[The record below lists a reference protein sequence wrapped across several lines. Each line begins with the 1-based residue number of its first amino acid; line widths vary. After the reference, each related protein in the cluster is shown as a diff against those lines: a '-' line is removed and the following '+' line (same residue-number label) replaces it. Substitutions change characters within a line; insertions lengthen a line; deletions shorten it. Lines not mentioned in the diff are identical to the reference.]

1 MNFNNILISG
11 ELIKRYKRFF
21 VDVRTK
27 KEIITAHCPNTGSM
41 MGLLK
46 KGNKVWLSK
55 SDNPKRKLQY
65 TLQLIQ
71 DNHALIGINT
81 HLTNKIFFEALK
93 KKKIHYFGKPNII
106 KPEYKFNKG
115 TRFDFYLENNKKKIL
130 IEIKNV
136 TLSRNKHLAEFPDA
150 ITERGHKHIEEL
162 LNAKKMGFEVY
173 LIFVAQRNDCKY
185 FSIAKD
191 IDEKYDTL
199 LTKALS
205 KGLNVFCY
213 DCKMSAK
220 RIIINK
226 KLIFQK
232 NE

>member
-1 MNFNNILISG
+1 MDFKKQLISG
-11 ELIKRYKRFF
+11 TLIKRYKRFL
-21 VDVRTK
+21 VDVK
-27 KEIITAHCPNTGSM
+27 IKDKVITCHCPNTGSM

-46 KGNKVWLSK
+46 TGNKVWLSL
-55 SDNPKRKLQY
+55 SDDPKRKLQY

-71 DNHALIGINT
+71 VNNALIGINT

-93 KKKIHYFGKPNII
+93 KKKIHNFGKPNII
-106 KPEYKFNKG
+106 KPEYKFKKG

-162 LNAKKMGFEVY
+162 LNAKKIGFEVY
-173 LIFVAQRNDCKY
+173 LIFVVQRNDCKY

-205 KGLNVFCY
+205 KGVNVFCY
-213 DCKMSAK
+213 DCKMSTK
-220 RIIINK
+220 GIIINK
-226 KLIFQK
+226 KLIFQN